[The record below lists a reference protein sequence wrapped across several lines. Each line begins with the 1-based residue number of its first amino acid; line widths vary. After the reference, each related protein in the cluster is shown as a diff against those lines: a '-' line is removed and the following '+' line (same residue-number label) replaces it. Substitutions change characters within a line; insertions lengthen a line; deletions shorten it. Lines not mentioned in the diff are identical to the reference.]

1 MAGGE
6 KKCAAFKLAGTLIRR
21 AAIEQI
27 RKLGGTSTAF
37 QKCCAAFS
45 GGTKRRKSQRRVELL
60 LSHWCWTLSLWH
72 SSGCATLALLK
83 GTQLNLTGT
92 VGSGMDRTQ
101 VWAVWCFCW
110 LLKMKTTTYTQ
121 IFILFKCFFY
131 VFIHCPVQSIRIQL
145 FLIFE
150 SDPCTESHVLN
161 FNNSPID
168 KNPDFQ
174 FQMVQL
180 VSMKEPPSNL
190 PEDAWGFRLLPR
202 SHSLVCACVQH
213 PLWHC
218 NNCRTPQHEEKHNE
232 MN

>member
-1 MAGGE
+1 MLNTEPLTRQWVCDAPIVEGNTVKFNWDSGQRD
-6 KKCAAFKLAGTLIRR
+6 G
-21 AAIEQI
+21 QN
-27 RKLGGTSTAF
+27 TSV
-37 QKCCAAFS
+37 S
-45 GGTKRRKSQRRVELL
+45 SLMLL
-60 LSHWCWTLSLWH
+60 L
-72 SSGCATLALLK
+72 
-83 GTQLNLTGT
+83 
-92 VGSGMDRTQ
+92 
-101 VWAVWCFCW
+101 
-110 LLKMKTTTYTQ
+110 TTYTQ
-121 IFILFKCFFY
+121 MFILFKRCFVFFY

-150 SDPCTESHVLN
+150 SDPCKESHVLN

-174 FQMVQL
+174 FQMVRL

-190 PEDAWGFRLLPR
+190 PEDAWGFRLLPH